1 MLRVYNMNCAAH
13 CIFQL
18 LQKLNLMDY
27 SLLVGI
33 YDGTI
38 PPDPEDEDDEAE
50 GEEGNGYL
58 SSDDLGEV
66 PQSPQS
72 PTIPGKC
79 LHDGGAGS

>member
-1 MLRVYNMNCAAH
+1 
-13 CIFQL
+13 
-18 LQKLNLMDY
+18 MDY

-33 YDGTI
+33 YDSTI

-58 SSDDLGEV
+58 SSDDPGEV

-72 PTIPGKC
+72 PTPGE
-79 LHDGGAGS
+79 

>member
-1 MLRVYNMNCAAH
+1 MNHVAH
-13 CIFQL
+13 CILQL

-38 PPDPEDEDDEAE
+38 PPDPEDEDDDVE

-72 PTIPGKC
+72 PTTPGEC
-79 LHDGGAGS
+79 LHGGGAGS